1 MKKTLLIALAALSM
15 TATRTLAQTAT
26 APVDTLR
33 AYFIDGKP
41 VKNFTGA
48 ELVGKTIK
56 KYDIIPSTYDNKDG
70 KGFSHVLLLHD
81 ITTDHAPAK
90 TASTQ
95 PLVFIDGIMDAN
107 GMNTVKPADIVS
119 MTVIK
124 DPKILKVY
132 KEMGLSD
139 NALKKGVVRIVTKKQ
154 KVDPIVYL
162 VDGAEMT
169 YAEILKIPADKI
181 KSMNV
186 YKRGNDHK
194 YAAKYGKKKDV
205 VEITTK

>member
-1 MKKTLLIALAALSM
+1 MKKTLFIALAALSM
-15 TATRTLAQTAT
+15 TATNTVAQTAS

-48 ELVGKTIK
+48 ELVGRTIK

-81 ITTDHAPAK
+81 IKTDQAPK
-90 TASTQ
+90 NEPK
-95 PLVFIDGIMDAN
+95 PLVFVDGILDAN
-107 GMNTVKPADIVS
+107 GLKAVKPDDIQS
-119 MTVIK
+119 MSVIK

-132 KEMGLSD
+132 QQMGLSEA
-139 NALKKGVVRIVTKKQ
+139 ALKNGVVRIVTKKQ
-154 KVDPIVYL
+154 KEDPIVYL

-169 YAEILKIPADKI
+169 YAEILKIPSDKI
-181 KSMNV
+181 KEMKV

-194 YAAKYGKKKDV
+194 YVAKYGKSKDV

>member
-15 TATRTLAQTAT
+15 TATNTVAQTAS

-48 ELVGKTIK
+48 ELVGRTIK
-56 KYDIIPSTYDNKDG
+56 KYDIIPSTCDNKDG
-70 KGFSHVLLLHD
+70 KGSHVLLLHA
-81 ITTDHAPAK
+81 IKTDQAPK
-90 TASTQ
+90 NEPK
-95 PLVFIDGIMDAN
+95 PLVFVDGIMDAN
-107 GMNTVKPADIVS
+107 GLKAVKPDDIQS
-119 MTVIK
+119 MSVIK

-132 KEMGLSD
+132 QQMGLSEA
-139 NALKKGVVRIVTKKQ
+139 ALRNGVVRIVTKKQ
-154 KVDPIVYL
+154 KEDPIVYL

-169 YAEILKIPADKI
+169 YAEILKIPSDKI
-181 KSMNV
+181 KEMKV
-186 YKRGNDHK
+186 YKRGNNHK
-194 YAAKYGKKKDV
+194 YVAKYGKNKDV